1 LKLSQTS
8 NAPSIL
14 ISGDALLPE
23 ASLHRHCKGAASREW
38 VKHLATVLAAPTAS
52 GDAGN
57 PDQDAD
63 SWSGVLGAFF
73 PPGWGGISNGHDL
86 HEPAAGWRIPI
97 QCGLNLSWELM
108 FAEAL
113 TAMESLASRR
123 TAVATMSQ
131 LEKDVAAED
140 AILSPMWVDDA
151 VGRQVAEAVR
161 ETRREASE
169 TMRKALAL

>member
-1 LKLSQTS
+1 
-8 NAPSIL
+8 
-14 ISGDALLPE
+14 
-23 ASLHRHCKGAASREW
+23 
-38 VKHLATVLAAPTAS
+38 
-52 GDAGN
+52 
-57 PDQDAD
+57 
-63 SWSGVLGAFF
+63 
-73 PPGWGGISNGHDL
+73 
-86 HEPAAGWRIPI
+86 
-97 QCGLNLSWELM
+97 M

-123 TAVATMSQ
+123 TAMATMSQ